1 MKIWFKKWKE
11 THLLADLTVEDN
23 GDETRTH
30 KIFNALEKCC
40 NEFDLSRP
48 IWLDSTV
55 REFQKH
61 SKARFTKDAF
71 IDEIDFDFLEIQV
84 IEED

>member
-23 GDETRTH
+23 SDETRTH